1 MVEWTVIIVC
11 KTTSDNHNQ
20 VDKCPDA
27 EAPAGEQLKNTA
39 HNTACVE
46 AMHAER
52 PQKLAKQYCRNPAF
66 LHPHSH
72 HRPWIVRLVPLRLLP
87 RPRLW
92 RLLPLRLLLRL
103 WIGRIVPLRLFP
115 RPRLLFWYLPLSLL
129 LRLRLSRI
137 DGSIIAH
144 NSSSS

>member
-1 MVEWTVIIVC
+1 MVEWTAIIVC

-27 EAPAGEQLKNTA
+27 EAPEGEQLKNTT

-72 HRPWIVRLVPLRLLP
+72 HRPWIGRLLPLRLLP

-92 RLLPLRLLLRL
+92 RLLPLRLL
-103 WIGRIVPLRLFP
+103 PLRLLPWP
-115 RPRLLFWYLPLSLL
+115 RLWRLLPLRLLFWPLQWRVLP
-129 LRLRLSRI
+129 
-137 DGSIIAH
+137 
-144 NSSSS
+144 

>member
-1 MVEWTVIIVC
+1 MVEWTAIIVC

-27 EAPAGEQLKNTA
+27 EAPEGEQLKNTT

-72 HRPWIVRLVPLRLLP
+72 HRPWIGRLLPLRLLP

-92 RLLPLRLLLRL
+92 RLLPLRLLPRPRL
-103 WIGRIVPLRLFP
+103 WRLLP
-115 RPRLLFWYLPLSLL
+115 RPRLLLWYLPLSLL

-144 NSSSS
+144 NSTSSFF